1 MNYSNIGAYNNI
13 VFSFL
18 NEQMDVL
25 NPTPQE
31 KKFID
36 LLIEYLQEVYSKIT
50 PPHNLSLDNLDG
62 KRALWVHET
71 VIISKNFK
79 FIEWLVVNDY
89 IDIGKLIFA
98 DFIPYYK
105 NRYEGYQIYDDIDGL
120 LMILQIQPE
129 PIDFL
134 IKCLK

>member
-36 LLIEYLQEVYSKIT
+36 LLSEYRLEYVKKNA
-50 PPHNLSLDNLDG
+50 HNADFTLELADG
-62 KRALWVHET
+62 KKCLWVHET

-79 FIEWLVVNDY
+79 FIEWLLKNDK
-89 IDIGKLIFA
+89 IDCNKLYFGE
-98 DFIPYYK
+98 FIPYFKDNYDS
-105 NRYEGYQIYDDIDGL
+105 YEQYEILNGL
-120 LMILQIQPE
+120 LMILQIQDD
-129 PIDFL
+129 PINFL
-134 IKCLK
+134 IQCLK

>member
-1 MNYSNIGAYNNI
+1 
-13 VFSFL
+13 
-18 NEQMDVL
+18 MDIL

-36 LLIEYLQEVYSKIT
+36 LLIEYLQEFYSKIT

-71 VIISKNFK
+71 VIISNK
-79 FIEWLVVNDY
+79 FGFIKWLVYDKNAV
-89 IDIGKLIFA
+89 DIGKLIFA